1 MTVSVSQAVNRI
13 EAWYGAA
20 VAAVEPER
28 AVRGSVQRDGA
39 ALIVNGRRIECTGW
53 LVVVAIGKAAM
64 AMARG
69 FASVAGDLIDQGI
82 VLTKDG
88 HAAGSA
94 PSRFEV
100 FEASHPIPDARGVQA
115 TRAILDL
122 VADLDRPDVLVALV
136 SGGGSALLEAP
147 RPPVT
152 LDDLARTTDHLLRA
166 GAPIEDLNAVR
177 RSLSLVKAG
186 GLLRAAAPAS
196 VVTIILSDVLGNDPR
211 VIASGATVPGRPDLG
226 AALSMLD
233 RYQVWDRVPDS
244 VLTVLASVPDDL
256 AAGPADA
263 GGVVIIGDNA
273 AAVAAAAT
281 AAREDGFKIEVA
293 REAATGEA
301 SDLGREWVGRCRSM
315 NARHDVL
322 LGGGE
327 ATVTVRGDGVGGRNT
342 EFALSAAL
350 ALAEGGIHDW
360 VVASLATDGED
371 GPTRVAGAIV
381 DPETVVRAAAS
392 GVDVRA
398 ALANNDSL
406 RVFEAAGGIVR
417 PGPTG
422 TNVND
427 LYFAVR
433 VLPSPPDRPA

>member
-1 MTVSVSQAVNRI
+1 MAVSVSQAVTRI

-28 AVRGSVQRDGA
+28 AVQRSVQQDGA
-39 ALIVNGRRIECTGW
+39 ALIVDGRRVEVAGRL
-53 LVVVAIGKAAM
+53 LVVAVGKAAM

-69 FASVAGDLIDQGI
+69 FAAVAGDLIDQGI

-88 HAAGSA
+88 HAGGPA
-94 PSRFEV
+94 PARFQV
-100 FEASHPIPDARGVQA
+100 FEASHPIPDARGVRA

-122 VADLDRPDVLVALV
+122 VADLDVSDVMVALI

-147 RPPVT
+147 CPPVT
-152 LDDLARTTDHLLRA
+152 LDDLARTTDYLLRA

-211 VIASGATVPGRPDLG
+211 VIASGATVAGRPDAG
-226 AALSMLD
+226 VALSMLD
-233 RYQVWDRVPDS
+233 RYRVRARVPDS
-244 VLTVLASVPDDL
+244 VIAVLASVPEEPVAGL
-256 AAGPADA
+256 ANV
-263 GGVVIIGDNA
+263 GGVVIIADNA

-281 AAREDGFKIEVA
+281 AAKEDGFRIDVA
-293 REAATGEA
+293 ADAATGEA
-301 SDLGREWVGRCRSM
+301 SDLGREWVERCEVAS
-315 NARHDVL
+315 ARHDVL

-342 EFALSAAL
+342 EFALAAAI
-350 ALAEGGIHDW
+350 ALDEAEMSDW

-371 GPTRVAGAIV
+371 GPTMVAGAIA
-381 DPETVVRAAAS
+381 DPGTVARATAV
-392 GVDVRA
+392 GVDALA

-406 RVFEAAGGIVR
+406 GVFEAAGGIVR

-433 VLPSPPDRPA
+433 MSP

>member
-1 MTVSVSQAVNRI
+1 MPVSVSQAVSRI

-28 AVRGSVQRDGA
+28 AVCRSVQRDGDS
-39 ALIVNGRRIECTGW
+39 LVIDGHWIKISGR

-69 FASVAGDLIDQGI
+69 FTSVAGDLIEQGI

-88 HAAGSA
+88 HAEGPA
-94 PSRFEV
+94 PGRFRV
-100 FEASHPIPDARGVQA
+100 FEASHPIPDVRGVQA

-122 VADLDRPDVLVALV
+122 VADLGASDVMVALI

-147 RPPVT
+147 RSPVT
-152 LDDLARTTDHLLRA
+152 LDDLARTTDLLLRA

-196 VVTIILSDVLGNDPR
+196 IVTIILSDVLGNDPR
-211 VIASGATVPGRPDLG
+211 VIASGATVAGRPDAV
-226 AALSMLD
+226 AALNMLD
-233 RYQVWDRVPDS
+233 RYQVRAKVPDS
-244 VLTVLASVPDDL
+244 VIAALGSVPDEPISSQVDSR
-256 AAGPADA
+256 A
-263 GGVVIIGDNA
+263 VVIIGDNTAAVTA
-273 AAVAAAAT
+273 AANAAQ
-281 AAREDGFKIEVA
+281 EDGFPIEIVA
-293 REAATGEA
+293 EAATGEA
-301 SDLGREWVGRCRSM
+301 STLGRAWVERCQLADSQL
-315 NARHDVL
+315 DVV

-327 ATVTVRGDGVGGRNT
+327 ATVTVRGNGVGGRNT
-342 EFALSAAL
+342 EFALAAAL
-350 ALAEGGIHDW
+350 ALVEAETDDW

-371 GPTRVAGAIV
+371 GPTKVAGAIA
-381 DPETVVRAAAS
+381 DPNTVSRAAAA
-392 GVDVRA
+392 GVDAQA

-406 RVFEAAGGIVR
+406 RVFEVAGGLVR

-433 VLPSPPDRPA
+433 VMPTS